1 MDNRIPRA
9 RALGV
14 AVILLLCAGAL
25 HRWVHVTRASQTL
38 NYTPL
43 VLPLS
48 EISSSIGSFT
58 LERNVPFDSDV
69 LRVSDVDSF
78 LNRAYV
84 DPASGNRLLLFV
96 GYWGRENVGTGHGPE
111 VCYPAVGWHAE
122 CVPAERIVRFDAAAR
137 TFEAPMMVHRFTRTE
152 PEGIIRRVVG
162 FTAVLGGEFRA
173 SSRGAFWHRP
183 GGGRRTGGTYLTQV
197 QVSAP
202 VFGEAW
208 DAAEL
213 DVAAFME
220 LLLPQL
226 VRCLPRA
233 AAEVELEGPS

>member
-9 RALGV
+9 RALGL
-14 AVILLLCAGAL
+14 AMILLLCAGAL
-25 HRWVHVTRASQTL
+25 HRWVHVTRASQAL
-38 NYTPL
+38 NHTPL
-43 VLPLS
+43 ARPLS
-48 EISSSIGSFT
+48 EIPSSIGQFS
-58 LERNVPFDSDV
+58 LERNVPLESDV

-84 DPASGNRLLLFV
+84 DPVSGDRVLLFV

-111 VCYPAVGWHAE
+111 VCYPAVGWNAE
-122 CVPAERIVRFDAAAR
+122 WEPAERIVRFDTAAG
-137 TFEAPMMVHRFTRTE
+137 TFEAPMMVHRFSRTE
-152 PEGIIRRVVG
+152 PEGIIQRAVG
-162 FTAVLGGEFRA
+162 FTAVVGGEFRA
-173 SSRGAFWHRP
+173 SSRGVFWHRP
-183 GGGRRTGGTYLTQV
+183 SGGRRTGGAYLTHV

-208 DAAEL
+208 DAGES

-233 AAEVELEGPS
+233 AAAVELEGAS

>member
-9 RALGV
+9 RALGL
-14 AVILLLCAGAL
+14 AKILLLSAGVL
-25 HRWVHVTRASQTL
+25 HCWVHVARASQAL
-38 NYTPL
+38 NHTPL
-43 VLPLS
+43 ARPLS
-48 EISSSIGSFT
+48 EIPSSIGQFS
-58 LERNVPFDSDV
+58 LERNLPLESDV

-84 DPASGNRLLLFV
+84 DPVSGDPVLLFF

-122 CVPAERIVRFDAAAR
+122 CEPAERIVRFDTAAG
-137 TFEAPMMVHRFTRTE
+137 TFEAPMMARRFSRTE
-152 PEGIIRRVVG
+152 PEGIIQRAVG
-162 FTAVLGGEFRA
+162 FTAIVGGEFHA
-173 SSRGAFWHRP
+173 SFRGVFWHRP
-183 GGGRRTGGTYLTQV
+183 SGRRRTGGAYLTHV

-208 DAAEL
+208 DAGKS
-213 DVAAFME
+213 DVTSLME

-233 AAEVELEGPS
+233 AAAGELEGAS